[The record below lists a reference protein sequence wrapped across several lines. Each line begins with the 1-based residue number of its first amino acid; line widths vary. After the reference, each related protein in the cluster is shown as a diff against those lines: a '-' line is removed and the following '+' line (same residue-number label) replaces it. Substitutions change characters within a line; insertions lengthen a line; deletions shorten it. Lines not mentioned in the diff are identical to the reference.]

1 MKKKF
6 IIIILLLFFNNN
18 LLAVDGRLLLDE
30 AIKKITHTGSYSST
44 IEIIQYENNIVVKK
58 YEGSV
63 YEYFMEDSYIF
74 YYDIGTPDDHKIFL
88 NYMNFD
94 GIERTL
100 MQNDD
105 KISEVKIEKL
115 NTEFF
120 NNNSYQDFVLDIF
133 NNGEIVG
140 VNEEE
145 FRYNIKV
152 IPKYQH
158 MYDLIEYSINK
169 NTKLINSVI
178 YYNNEAIVREFYII
192 SYENILDNNI
202 SITSYN
208 VIDRSS
214 DKVLMFKKG
223 GISFRSTPPKYFQ
236 KIKATLVKTY
246 EDYAVFYRNKMDN
259 ETLQ

>member
-1 MKKKF
+1 MKKNF
-6 IIIILLLFFNNN
+6 IIIILLWFLNSN
-18 LLAVDGRLLLDE
+18 LMAVDGRLVLDE

-58 YEGSV
+58 YEGRV

-74 YYDIGTPDDHKIFL
+74 YYSIDIPENPKIFF
-88 NYMNFD
+88 NYMNYD

-100 MQNDD
+100 MQYDD
-105 KISEVKIEKL
+105 KISEVKIEEL
-115 NTEFF
+115 NTEIF
-120 NNNSYQDFVLDIF
+120 NNNSYQDFILDIF

-140 VNEEE
+140 VDEEE

-152 IPKYQH
+152 IPKYKL
-158 MYDLIEYSINK
+158 MYDFLEYSINK
-169 NTKLINSVI
+169 NTNLINSVI
-178 YYNNEAIVREFYII
+178 YYKNEAIVREFYII
-192 SYENILDNNI
+192 SYENILDDHL

-236 KIKATLVKTY
+236 KIKATLLKTY
-246 EDYAVFYRNKMDN
+246 EEYAVFYRNKMSN